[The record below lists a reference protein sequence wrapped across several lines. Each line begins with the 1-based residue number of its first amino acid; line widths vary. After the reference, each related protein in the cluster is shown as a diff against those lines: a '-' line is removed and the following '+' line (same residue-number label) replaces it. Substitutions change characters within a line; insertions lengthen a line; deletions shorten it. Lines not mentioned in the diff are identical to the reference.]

1 MVDYRNV
8 KKSGADLEA
17 MLALVNGKRQVPVL
31 VEDGRV
37 TVGFGGT

>member
-1 MVDYRNV
+1 M
-8 KKSGADLEA
+8 KESTADLQA

-37 TVGFGGT
+37 TIGFGGT